1 MTRSTL
7 LLIWGICIMIPSY
20 ARLEND
26 SILRVLE
33 YELNRKT
40 IYAAEK
46 EEQIRNMKQLLHV
59 PDLTLNQQYMLN
71 RQLYVAYRAYQTDSA
86 LCYLQ
91 KNLIIANTMSN
102 ERYFH
107 ETQLDLSYMYWQSG
121 KFFEAIQNL
130 ESLDRGR
137 FNCLP
142 EELLRS
148 YYETFKLLYRYY
160 SNAQTDEANVYYEYS
175 YLYRDSL
182 LQITPTDSKQYHVLT
197 AEKLSDENKT
207 QQATQILLGL
217 LAESDNEDH
226 ERAIFANLIAGIYQ
240 KEGNLEMQK
249 KYYAISAICD
259 IKNAITE
266 NTSMQALA
274 LILFQEGDI
283 DLAYKYIQS
292 SIDDAIFCNARFRTY
307 EISKIFPII
316 DAAYQAKSMKQK
328 RELQL
333 YLLLVSILLVFLI
346 ATIILVYR
354 QMQKIAK
361 IRGELVDANQKLKEL
376 NTDLQDSNI
385 RLHELNNELILI
397 NRELSEINVIK
408 EIYLGKFIDLCSIY
422 IEKIDNYRRSLNRI
436 IKSGKIEEL
445 RTVLKST
452 NYVESELAD
461 FYKNFDQTFLRI
473 YPTFIEEF
481 NALFPDGGLQKLKF
495 GELLNTELR
504 IYALIRLGINHSA
517 KIALFLR
524 LSTPTVS
531 SYRSKL
537 KHISLN
543 LEENI
548 MKIGR

>member
-1 MTRSTL
+1 MIRLTL
-7 LLIWGICIMIPSY
+7 LLIWGLCTMIPSY

-26 SILRVLE
+26 SILHVLE
-33 YELNRKT
+33 YELNRKA
-40 IYAAEK
+40 IYVEKK
-46 EEQIRNMKQLLHV
+46 EEQIRNMKQLLNV
-59 PDLTLNQQYMLN
+59 PNLTLNQQYTLN
-71 RQLYVAYRAYQTDSA
+71 RQIYMEYRAYQTDSA

-91 KNLIIANTMSN
+91 KNLLIANTLTN
-102 ERYFH
+102 AIYLH

-130 ESLDRGR
+130 ESLDRRR
-137 FNCLP
+137 FNDLP

-148 YYETFKLLYRYY
+148 YYETYKLLYRYY
-160 SNAQTDEANVYYEYS
+160 SNAQTDEDNVYYGYS

-182 LQITPTDSKQYHVLT
+182 LQITPTDIKQYHVLT
-197 AEKLSDENKT
+197 AEKLADENKT
-207 QQATQILLGL
+207 QQAVQILLDL
-217 LAESDNEDH
+217 LAESVNEDH

-240 KEGNLEMQK
+240 KEGNMELQK

-266 NTSMQALA
+266 NTSMQSLA
-274 LILFQEGDI
+274 LILFQEGNI

-333 YLLLVSILLVFLI
+333 YLLLVSILLVLLI
-346 ATIILVYR
+346 ATVILVYR
-354 QMQKIAK
+354 QMQKTAK
-361 IRGELVDANQKLKEL
+361 IRGELVDANLKLKEL

-385 RLHELNNELILI
+385 RLHELNNELISM
-397 NRELSEINVIK
+397 NRELSETNVIK

-481 NALFPDGGLQKLKF
+481 NALFPKGGLQKLKF

-504 IYALIRLGINHSA
+504 IYALIRLGINQSA

-543 LEENI
+543 LEENV

>member
-1 MTRSTL
+1 MIRLTL

-26 SILRVLE
+26 SILHVLE
-33 YELNRKT
+33 YELNRKA
-40 IYAAEK
+40 IYVEKK
-46 EEQIRNMKQLLHV
+46 EEQIWNMKQLLNV
-59 PDLTLNQQYMLN
+59 PNLTLNQQYTLN
-71 RQLYVAYRAYQTDSA
+71 RQIYMEYRAYQTDSA

-91 KNLIIANTMSN
+91 KNLLIANTLTN
-102 ERYFH
+102 DIYLH

-130 ESLDRGR
+130 ESLDRRR
-137 FNCLP
+137 FNDLP

-148 YYETFKLLYRYY
+148 YYETYKLLYRYY
-160 SNAQTDEANVYYEYS
+160 SNAQTDEDNVYYGYS

-182 LQITPTDSKQYHVLT
+182 LQITPTDIKQYHVLT
-197 AEKLSDENKT
+197 AEKLADENKT
-207 QQATQILLGL
+207 QQAVQILLDL
-217 LAESDNEDH
+217 LAESVNEDH

-266 NTSMQALA
+266 NTSMQSLA
-274 LILFQEGDI
+274 LILFQEGNI

-333 YLLLVSILLVFLI
+333 YLLLVSILLVLLI
-346 ATIILVYR
+346 ATVILVYR
-354 QMQKIAK
+354 QMQKTAK
-361 IRGELVDANQKLKEL
+361 IRGELVDANLKLKEL

-385 RLHELNNELILI
+385 RLHELNNELISM
-397 NRELSEINVIK
+397 NRELSETNVIK

-422 IEKIDNYRRSLNRI
+422 IEKIDNYRRNLNRI
-436 IKSGKIEEL
+436 IKSGKMEEL

-473 YPTFIEEF
+473 YPTFIAEF
-481 NALFPDGGLQKLKF
+481 NALFPEGGLQKLKF

-504 IYALIRLGINHSA
+504 IYALIRLGINQSA

-543 LEENI
+543 LEENV